1 MYIKNILD
9 DTLQIK
15 RKIIS
20 KGVWCS
26 DYFVRLDIMLE
37 YVIIINGN
45 PYKFGFVD
53 GIHQKLGKIIN

>member
-26 DYFVRLDIMLE
+26 DYSVRLDIMLE
-37 YVIIINGN
+37 YVSIINGN
-45 PYKFGFVD
+45 PYKLGFVD
-53 GIHQKLGKIIN
+53 GYSPKIGEDN